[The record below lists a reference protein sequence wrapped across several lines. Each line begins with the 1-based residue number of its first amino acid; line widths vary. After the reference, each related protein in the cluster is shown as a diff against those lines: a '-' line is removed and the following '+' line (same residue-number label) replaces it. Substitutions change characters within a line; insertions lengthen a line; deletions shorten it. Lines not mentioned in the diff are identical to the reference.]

1 MKKLII
7 YSLLLASL
15 GLSSCARKTYFNTE
29 VRNRAAANNIPL
41 TKLQYYIDREVE
53 LKRVLSS
60 SETKVSSG
68 AIVTENGKQV
78 HIIRLKK
85 GTPGVCTQVSNDRIS
100 VAFED
105 GNNKN
110 LVFAFPR
117 GGTSKSA
124 YVLAPINVDKNNF
137 GTVSYNGMNYYV
149 MPDGV
154 RAKLKIKKTSDT
166 KVKVKKSTMKGRKV
180 S

>member
-105 GNNKN
+105 GANKN

-117 GGTSKSA
+117 GGTSKNA
-124 YVLAPINVDKNNF
+124 YVLAPNSIDKNNM
-137 GTVSYNGMNYYV
+137 GSVSYNGATYYV